1 MDRHV
6 LSLEC
11 SGADP
16 GGIQEAPTYDFAKS
30 IAKSIFFQ
38 FHAVFG
44 KTCQNNKLVPSV
56 LGLASPIRESW
67 ISTNCWVVG
76 LCLLMKI

>member
-16 GGIQEAPTYDFAKS
+16 GGIQEAPSYDFAKS
-30 IAKSIFFQ
+30 IAKSIFFNFMQ
-38 FHAVFG
+38 FSG
-44 KTCQNNKLVPSV
+44 KLAKIINWCPQFWGWHRL
-56 LGLASPIRESW
+56 LGNPGSQL
-67 ISTNCWVVG
+67 TVG
-76 LCLLMKI
+76 